1 MDLKVYQRAEDRDDG
16 TEVVF
21 SEHADTENLMTD
33 TEVITPV
40 VKRILQ
46 SMKQNEICSTSVK
59 PSYVQEFDPE
69 F

>member
-1 MDLKVYQRAEDRDDG
+1 MKVYQRAEDRDDG

-21 SEHADTENLMTD
+21 SEHTETERLMTD

-46 SMKQNEICSTSVK
+46 SMKQNEICSTSAK
-59 PSYVQEFDPE
+59 PSYVQKFYPE

>member
-1 MDLKVYQRAEDRDDG
+1 
-16 TEVVF
+16 
-21 SEHADTENLMTD
+21 MTD

-46 SMKQNEICSTSVK
+46 SMKQNEICSASVK
-59 PSYVQEFDPE
+59 PSYVQEHDPE